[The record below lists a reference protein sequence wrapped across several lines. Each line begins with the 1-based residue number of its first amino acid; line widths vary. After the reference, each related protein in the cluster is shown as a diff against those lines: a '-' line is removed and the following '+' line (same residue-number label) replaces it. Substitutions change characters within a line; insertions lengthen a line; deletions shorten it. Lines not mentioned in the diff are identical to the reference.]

1 MSAVSTIN
9 KGRISSVNEGKK
21 TAVVIPQEATA
32 NVTHELVVPFF
43 LWECLKVNM
52 EVVYVT
58 FSDTTGIIIA
68 RLDGEW
74 NHKIWQTVDVFG
86 TAHVTDGVSADSTMR
101 VTGSVEIQSTLQ
113 VEGSVNTGSSITAGG
128 GVTAPAVTGGGISL
142 AGHTHTGVNGET
154 SGPH

>member
-9 KGRISSVNEGKK
+9 KGRISSVDEGKK
-21 TAVVIPQEATA
+21 TAIVIPQEATA

-43 LWECLKVNM
+43 LWECLQVNM

-58 FSDTTGIIIA
+58 FSDTTGIILA

-74 NHKIWQTVDVFG
+74 NHKIWETVDVFG
-86 TAHVTDGVSADSTMR
+86 TAHVTDNVTADSNVNIGQNVSVGGNTDISDSL
-101 VTGSVEIQSTLQ
+101 TAGSI
-113 VEGSVNTGSSITAGG
+113 SSASIVGG
-128 GVTAPAVTGGGISL
+128 GVSVS
-142 AGHTHTGVNGET
+142 GHTHTGVHGET